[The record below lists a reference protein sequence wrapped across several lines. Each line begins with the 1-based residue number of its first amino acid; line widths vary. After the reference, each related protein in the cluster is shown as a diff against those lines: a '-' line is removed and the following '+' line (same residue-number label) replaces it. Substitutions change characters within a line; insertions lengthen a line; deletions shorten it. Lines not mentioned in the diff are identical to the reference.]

1 MIAFRNL
8 LFFKS
13 EVYMENR
20 SRIVILVNEFQSI
33 ILVDDVEMDEHKYV
47 ILLSFKSARCSYSFH
62 IMLLILCCLPCF
74 GSATVSTKP
83 CHPCF
88 FPIRYQS
95 SQATSQVN
103 QHILY
108 SYYLTNNLCQYFSLN
123 ASFMCFSYLLWFIC
137 GIRCRSSGVIGLVR

>member
-1 MIAFRNL
+1 M
-8 LFFKS
+8 K
-13 EVYMENR
+13 NR

-62 IMLLILCCLPCF
+62 IMLLILCCF
-74 GSATVSTKP
+74 ATAMPYHAIPSTASTVP

-88 FPIRYQS
+88 FPNQP
-95 SQATSQVN
+95 VN

-123 ASFMCFSYLLWFIC
+123 ASFMCFSYLLW
-137 GIRCRSSGVIGLVR
+137 LVHLWYTMLKFRGYWVGSLRYI